1 MHLLLGAMGGTGH
14 PHTSLASPQ
23 DGGRVLQGRRGDLS
37 LVLGLCGSWNRI
49 WILGLGMLSPPF
61 SWGGLGSRSWGFWPQ
76 PSPPVPAR
84 GCWVVL
90 LVLEP
95 LAHTCARSQSHGGRP
110 ARLPSGSG
118 PD

>member
-49 WILGLGMLSPPF
+49 WILGLGMLSSPF
-61 SWGGLGSRSWGFWPQ
+61 FLGGFGVQELGVLAPALPSCPRTRLLGGFIGFRALGSH
-76 PSPPVPAR
+76 V
-84 GCWVVL
+84 C
-90 LVLEP
+90 
-95 LAHTCARSQSHGGRP
+95 
-110 ARLPSGSG
+110 
-118 PD
+118 